1 MDPSA
6 TVSSL
11 SLVTTVVSIGS
22 GSRLV
27 GDIGIRLGEAIRP
40 SVLAVTV
47 VVGVFSIDVLRITV
61 RGTISHG
68 DGTDRIG
75 LATSNEI

>member
-1 MDPSA
+1 MDPSG

-22 GSRLV
+22 GSGLLV
-27 GDIGIRLGEAIRP
+27 DVGTRLGAGVRP
-40 SVLAVTV
+40 SVLVVTV
-47 VVGVFSIDVLRITV
+47 VVAVFSIVVLRITA

-75 LATSNEI
+75 LATSNEL